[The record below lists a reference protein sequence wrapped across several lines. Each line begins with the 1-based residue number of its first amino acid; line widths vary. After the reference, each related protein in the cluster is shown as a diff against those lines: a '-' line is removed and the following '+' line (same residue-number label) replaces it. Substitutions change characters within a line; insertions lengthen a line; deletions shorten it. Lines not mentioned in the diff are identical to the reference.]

1 MELFLI
7 RHGPTHYN
15 QQRRWQGR
23 VDIPL
28 NREGKA
34 LANAIGGELRSQNVS
49 RDNIYSSPLSRA
61 VETARII
68 AAEPFSVSVDDRLIE
83 IDLGQYDGRN
93 ENEIKRE
100 VGTQEYELWRRENF
114 RIPAPGGESFDQLK
128 KRVGDFFEDLSAT
141 QVAPQILVVAHQMS
155 LMALKSVIS
164 GDSRRATLSRYKQ
177 RNDVV
182 EVWNTVGKC
191 CVSTWEVT
199 QDLAN

>member
-7 RHGPTHYN
+7 RHGPTNYN

-28 NREGKA
+28 NPEGKA
-34 LANAIGGELRSQNVS
+34 LANAIGGVLRSKNVC

-68 AAEPFSVSVDDRLIE
+68 APEPCSVSVDERLIE

-93 ENEIKRE
+93 EDEIERE

-114 RIPAPGGESFDQLK
+114 STPAPGGESFDQLK

-199 QDLAN
+199 